1 MEFSR
6 EVVQGVDTTSLAIVE
21 VVFKSDVASAVLL
34 AKVDVVF

>member
-1 MEFSR
+1 MH
-6 EVVQGVDTTSLAIVE
+6 GVEIASLVIVE